1 MQKIS
6 PVALPSGVRDFRMM
20 RRSVVD
26 AILSLTESNRFSKG
40 LFAWVGFKTH
50 YLDYPNVERQAGKTS
65 WSFRQLFFYSIEGI
79 VNFSD
84 APLNIAFIG
93 GLLSWI
99 LAFIMIILIVIRT
112 LVFGD
117 PTSGWPSLMTVI
129 LFLGGFQLLTIGILG
144 KYIGKIFMETK
155 KRPIY
160 VIKEKSEE

>member
-1 MQKIS
+1 ME
-6 PVALPSGVRDFRMM
+6 FW
-20 RRSVVD
+20 
-26 AILSLTESNRFSKG
+26 SL
-40 LFAWVGFKTH
+40 FK
-50 YLDYPNVERQAGKTS
+50 
-65 WSFRQLFFYSIEGI
+65 YSIEGI

-99 LAFIMIILIVIRT
+99 LAFIMMILIVIRT

-117 PTSGWPSLMTVI
+117 PYFRLAIPHDSDSFP
-129 LFLGGFQLLTIGILG
+129 GGFQLLTIGILG

-160 VIKEKSEE
+160 VIKEK

>member
-1 MQKIS
+1 ME
-6 PVALPSGVRDFRMM
+6 FW
-20 RRSVVD
+20 
-26 AILSLTESNRFSKG
+26 SL
-40 LFAWVGFKTH
+40 FK
-50 YLDYPNVERQAGKTS
+50 
-65 WSFRQLFFYSIEGI
+65 YSIEGI

-99 LAFIMIILIVIRT
+99 LAFYHDDFDCNPHLG
-112 LVFGD
+112 LFGI
-117 PTSGWPSLMTVI
+117 PTSGWPSLTTVI